1 MKTKYL
7 TPDLLKEELYTI
19 DVITASGEASSG
31 SSSSS
36 SSSSSQAE
44 VDNAIRAF
52 SAFRN

>member
-1 MKTKYL
+1 MKKYL
-7 TPDLLKEELYTI
+7 TPDLLKEELYNI

-36 SSSSSQAE
+36 STSSTQLSE

-52 SAFRN
+52 STFRN